1 MVGDRLVVS
10 WTYTHTGGLP
20 ITSAMVFFSPESTGT
35 RASFSS
41 VPGAQLSSLEE
52 REREDSIPLPEAGL
66 TYQISVVGG
75 NSLGEREADCPTI
88 LLTTGGF

>member
-20 ITSAMVFFSPESTGT
+20 ITSAMVFFSPESTGS

-41 VPGAQLSSLEE
+41 VLGAQLSSLEE

-66 TYQISVVGG
+66 TYQISVVAG
-75 NSLGEREADCPTI
+75 NTLGEREADCPTI